1 MTLSQFGLIHAPMAF
16 GGFESEPEVTR
27 VKILGHKVKR
37 WPFPNFGWFV
47 LLWGLGASKAYLR
60 SPRSKSEDTSSKDYL
75 FPILPDSCSPW
86 GSGVLKV
93 NLRSPRSKS
102 EVTWSKMTFS
112 QFGWF
117 ILIIMGSRGL
127 KSESEVNK
135 VKTTVHMVQK
145 WPFLNFG
152 WSVLSWGPGSQK
164 RIWVTKVKTLGRNVQ
179 KLIIFS
185 QFWQNRAPLRF
196 EGLKI
201 EPELTRTKKRPF
213 LIFAD
218 SCCYGVQ
225 GLKSESE
232 VTKVKT
238 WGYKVKNGLSAILA
252 DSCSYGVCWPQK
264 WIWGHRGQNLRS
276 IMFQP
281 LPFVWIW

>member
-60 SPRSKSEDTSSKDYL
+60 SPRSKSEDISSKDYL

-86 GSGVLKV
+86 GSGGLKV

-135 VKTTVHMVQK
+135 VKTSVHMVM
-145 WPFLNFG
+145 
-152 WSVLSWGPGSQK
+152 
-164 RIWVTKVKTLGRNVQ
+164 T
-179 KLIIFS
+179 FS
-185 QFWQNRAPLRF
+185 
-196 EGLKI
+196 
-201 EPELTRTKKRPF
+201 
-213 LIFAD
+213 
-218 SCCYGVQ
+218 
-225 GLKSESE
+225 
-232 VTKVKT
+232 
-238 WGYKVKNGLSAILA
+238 
-252 DSCSYGVCWPQK
+252 
-264 WIWGHRGQNLRS
+264 
-276 IMFQP
+276 
-281 LPFVWIW
+281 